1 MPDRVLM
8 MLLDAPSAVHWLFVF
23 QYLCHA
29 LRKNSACTPVTWKYD
44 MHSLDEIQ
52 GLR

>member
-8 MLLDAPSAVHWLFVF
+8 MLLEVPSAVHWLFAF
-23 QYLCHA
+23 QFHYHA
-29 LRKNSACTPVTWKYD
+29 LCKNSACTLVTWKYD

-52 GLR
+52 GPL